1 MVSLVCLFF
10 FFKQK
15 TEYEMRIS
23 DWSSDVCSS
32 DLSGENAQI
41 VAANLVEADMV
52 GRASH
57 GTRLIGSYV
66 DKLLGGAVRG
76 TATPELRHD
85 GGAVVRIDGNQT
97 FGQVVGA
104 FAVEA
109 GIVRARRHGLC
120 LVAIENAS
128 HLGRNAK
135 WPALAAR
142 QGIASIHFGHGFGAA
157 PSVAPY
163 GGAPPKLRPSP
174 IALGAP
180 VTGGDPITPLRRA
193 AVRDRVWQ
201 YGKIK
206 G

>member
-1 MVSLVCLFF
+1 MSAEADIVLADPENVAAALAAILVAAGA
-10 FFKQK
+10 
-15 TEYEMRIS
+15 
-23 DWSSDVCSS
+23 
-32 DLSGENAQI
+32 SGENAQI

-135 WPALAAR
+135 WPELAAR

-163 GGAPPKLRPSP
+163 GGATPKLRPSP